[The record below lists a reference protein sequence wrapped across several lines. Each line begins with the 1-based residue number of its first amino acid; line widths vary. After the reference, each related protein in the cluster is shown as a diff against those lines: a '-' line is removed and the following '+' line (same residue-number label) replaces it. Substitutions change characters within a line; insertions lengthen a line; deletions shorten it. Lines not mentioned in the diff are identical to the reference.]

1 MALRLA
7 VSALRGRARIRQKL
21 FCRQRKSE
29 MKIALIRRRF
39 SATGGAE
46 LYTNRLC
53 GELLHRG
60 HEVQLFAQEWSDDV
74 PWVRVPGN
82 NSRSGKSVCFAYNV
96 EKLLRPADFDC
107 VFSLER
113 TFCQD
118 VYRAGDGVHR
128 HWLQQLRRFAPF
140 WKKPFIGFG
149 LYHRRML
156 KLETKTFS
164 PANTGYII
172 VNSELVGREIR
183 NRFAFPAER
192 IHLIRNGIEYEKFSG
207 ARRQRDEAR
216 KRFGFAPDDFVLL
229 FIGSGWTKGL
239 AFLLKAFKNLAGEN
253 LKLLVAGKSKHRWP
267 PMRRVLYAGPV
278 RSVEMAFAAAD
289 LFVSLSIS
297 DASANACF
305 EAMAA
310 GLPVITTQFD
320 GASELIQPGRNGSVL
335 ADPRDTR
342 SVIEAIEYWR
352 KKRAPESVIAPEE
365 ISLERNVSETI
376 SILERAAQE
385 KSR

>member
-1 MALRLA
+1 
-7 VSALRGRARIRQKL
+7 
-21 FCRQRKSE
+21 

-46 LYTNRLC
+46 LYTSRLC
-53 GELLHRG
+53 RELLHRG
-60 HEVQLFAQEWSDDV
+60 HQVQLFAQQWSDDV

-82 NSRSGKSVCFAYNV
+82 NSRSGKSVCFAYNI
-96 EKLLRPADFDC
+96 EKLLRPAEFDC

-128 HWLQQLRRFAPF
+128 HWLQQLRQFAPF

-156 KLETKTFS
+156 MLEAKTFS
-164 PANTGYII
+164 PANTGHLI
-172 VNSELVGREIR
+172 VNSEMVGRQIR
-183 NRFAFPAER
+183 NRFGFPVER
-192 IHLIRNGIEYEKFSG
+192 IHLVRNGIDYEKFG
-207 ARRQRDEAR
+207 DAKHRRGEAR
-216 KRFGFAPDDFVLL
+216 KQFGFAPDDFVLL
-229 FIGSGWTKGL
+229 SIGSGWTKGVG
-239 AFLLKAFKNLAGEN
+239 FLLRAFKNLPDQN
-253 LKLLVAGKSKHRWP
+253 VKLLVAGKTKRRWP
-267 PMRRVLYAGPV
+267 PMPRVLYAGPV
-278 RSVEMAFAAAD
+278 GRVEMAFAAAD

-352 KKRAPESVIAPEE
+352 KKRAPESIIKPEQ

-376 SILERAAQE
+376 YILERAAQE